1 MLVEWQAPKEKP
13 QTLADVDW
21 ILKDMGEQLVDYQ
34 KFRDELVGV
43 LSLSEETL
51 KKLGQEYA
59 PPADSDHDGS
69 ESVTSDPSD
78 SEFDLECFEVLFS
91 DEQDHEK
98 RLKDVH
104 DLELPDDVLPK
115 RRKMDGLV
123 SLRLSQISHEKN
135 MILDQ
140 VEDPPPDTL
149 EQMLMETIESFPEVP
164 RWSREELIE
173 ALYRKEF
180 GPPSEIFK
188 ESRQMIAESKY
199 FRDSLKARFTTQWIT
214 AQARDMVA
222 RKKTRFVELRNRH
235 SEDELRAM
243 LKGESRTFI
252 LVALFIAHRTLAKE
266 EHVSWHQF
274 VYDRTAKSI
283 KELRSEG
290 KALVLKGNKE
300 ECIRKMLNLLE
311 GRLYRS
317 TGRIE
322 NTKTNKPFQ
331 WSSQKI
337 LRRIVLMKKAI
348 DHYDLELK
356 GLADGSVVRSQNQ
369 ESIDYK
375 CNRLV
380 PLIITSYQRYK
391 SETISTD
398 DLEDKLFNI
407 LCLAAS
413 KDVYVCH
420 LVSAIEV
427 DCKDYKMWVETYGLH
442 ADDRSLLIAFLE
454 KVGEGMT
461 PELPVMYDE
470 PAEPQP
476 RGARKPYNLGNRALL
491 RTSLDFAM
499 AAGAAPVELAI
510 PPSHVVFQS
519 VFHGKSDED
528 AAKRYCDTFLYSKST
543 VVEVPKPGTIKCLRN
558 PLRERGAMGEEYD
571 RVGIGGR
578 PRNAEPRVRSRRYYI
593 VGKKGK
599 RILIRH

>member
-1 MLVEWQAPKEKP
+1 MCEKP
-13 QTLADVDW
+13 QILADVDW
-21 ILKDMGEQLVDYQ
+21 IVKDMGDQLVGYQ
-34 KFRDELVGV
+34 DRDQLVGV

-59 PPADSDHDGS
+59 PPADSDHDGL
-69 ESVTSDPSD
+69 ESVTSEPSD
-78 SEFDLECFEVLFS
+78 SEFEDECFEVFFS

-98 RLKDVH
+98 RLKEVY

-140 VEDPPPDTL
+140 VEDPPP
-149 EQMLMETIESFPEVP
+149 EQPKDLVPVVP
-164 RWSREELIE
+164 RWTREELIE

-188 ESRQMIAESKY
+188 ESRQMIAESMY
-199 FRDSLKARFTTQWIT
+199 FRDSLQARFTTQWIT

-222 RKKTRFVELRNRH
+222 RKKTRFVESLNRH
-235 SEDELRAM
+235 SEAELRAM

-252 LVALFIAHRTLAKE
+252 LEALFIAHRTLAKE

-274 VYDRTAKSI
+274 VYNRTGKSI
-283 KELRSEG
+283 KDLRSEG

-300 ECIRKMLNLLE
+300 ECIRKMLNLCA

-317 TGRIE
+317 KGRIE

-331 WSSQKI
+331 WDECKI
-337 LRRIVLMKKAI
+337 LRRICMMKKAI

-375 CNRLV
+375 CHRLV

-391 SETISTD
+391 SETLSTD

-413 KDVYVCH
+413 KNVYVCH
-420 LVSAIEV
+420 LVSAIQV
-427 DCKDYKMWVETYGLH
+427 DCEDYKMWVETYGLH
-442 ADDRSLLIAFLE
+442 VEDGSVLIAFLE
-454 KVGEGMT
+454 EVGEGMT

-476 RGARKPYNLGNRALL
+476 RGARKPYNLGNRTLL

-519 VFHGKSDED
+519 VFHGKSDAD
-528 AAKRYCDTFLYSKST
+528 AVKKYCDTFLYSKST
-543 VVEVPKPGTIKCLRN
+543 VVEVPKPGTIKCLRK
-558 PLRERGAMGEEYD
+558 RRRGAMGEEYD

-578 PRNAEPRVRSRRYYI
+578 PRNAEPRVRSRRFYI
-593 VGKKGK
+593 GGKKGK
-599 RILIRH
+599 RILIRQ